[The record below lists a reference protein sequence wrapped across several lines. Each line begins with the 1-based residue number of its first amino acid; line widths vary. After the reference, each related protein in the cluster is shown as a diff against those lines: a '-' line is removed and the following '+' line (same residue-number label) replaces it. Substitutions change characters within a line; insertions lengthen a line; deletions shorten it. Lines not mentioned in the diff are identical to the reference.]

1 MGIIAVRCPQCGADV
16 QLDESREFGFC
27 TYCGTKIMQEKI
39 FVEHNGSVKIDSSE
53 ELKNLY
59 IAARNSIEAG
69 DKDTALEYYR
79 KIAMIDPNSW
89 EPLFYSVTLGLNN
102 IKNSEIQSAATRI
115 ANCLPKVFKLISEY
129 VNDENEKV
137 LAVEK
142 VINECYNK
150 SLWLISASHSFHQK
164 LTKGNGTIAVLGAQ
178 SVVGGLAQGFGSLA
192 LNGVGTLAKSAATS
206 VTRTGEDIDRCLHIA
221 SLMKSCGD
229 NIKAVFGV
237 ENSEYER
244 LFLLCWK
251 AYLKLGTEH
260 GGMDNRT
267 QNEISTMIHHY
278 DPTFEIIE
286 KDKST
291 LRQDKMT
298 DMGKELQKTVGE
310 NPTFGTAYKATL
322 KMLWKKI
329 PKGVL
334 VGIVV
339 AYVLLMII
347 IFSALE

>member
-39 FVEHNGSVKIDSSE
+39 FVEHNGSIKIDSSE

-59 IAARNSIEAG
+59 IAARNTTEAG
-69 DKDTALEYYR
+69 DKNTALDYYR

-89 EPLFYSVTLGLNN
+89 EPLFYSVILGLNN
-102 IKNSEIQSAATRI
+102 IKNSEIQSAATRV

-129 VNDENEKV
+129 VTDENEKL

-142 VINECYNK
+142 VVNECHNK

-164 LTKGNGTIAVLGAQ
+164 LTKGNGTIAALGAQ

-206 VTRTGEDIDRCLHIA
+206 VARTGEDVGRCLHIA
-221 SLMKSCGD
+221 SLMKSCAD
-229 NIKAVFGV
+229 NIKAVFGTD
-237 ENSEYER
+237 NPKYEH
-244 LFLLCWK
+244 LFLLCLK

-267 QNEISTMIHHY
+267 QNEISTMIHNY

-286 KDKST
+286 KNEST
-291 LRQDKMT
+291 LRQDKMN
-298 DMGKELQKTVGE
+298 DFRQELQETVGE
-310 NPTFGTAYKATL
+310 NSSFGTAYKATF

-334 VGIVV
+334 IGIIVV
-339 AYVLLMII
+339 YVLLMII
-347 IFSALE
+347 IFSVLD